1 MTPFTLEEPDIP
13 TILIVNHNPATLF
26 TRLFSRQGYR
36 VLQASTG
43 TEALMLATVE
53 LPAVVILDGTLPDLD
68 GAEFFRQL
76 TTQPETKFLKVIQIS
91 AVRIDALDRARELD
105 FAADAYLIEPVEE
118 EALISIVRALFKLAQ
133 HERDRQ
139 RLTDKL
145 TSTQHQLLEATKA
158 GRFGIWDWNIT
169 TGTLEWFGAHE
180 ELAGMRPGGFSGKI
194 RTFTDIL
201 HPEDRARVWH
211 KLQDLMTRQKAD
223 YADDYRF
230 IHPDGSVHWMSGTG
244 RLYYDE
250 QGQAIRMTGVVQD
263 ISERK
268 QAEEQLQQRNRQL
281 ELLALSSQRLLL
293 GAESEQDLLEPIF
306 MDIARLIEM
315 EMFYHYRPSE
325 VPRMLRLH
333 TSGGITE
340 KERTQFATMGFGE
353 LLCGRVAEWR
363 ERVIVEDLQ
372 HSFHPGSDVLKAAGA
387 TSYAGFPLVANGEL
401 VGTIAFISN
410 GRRHLRDGDV
420 QMIQTICDQIATA
433 LERTKLQRE
442 LRESEERLLAIFDRA
457 PAAIFI
463 KDRDGRSLFMNDEC
477 ARVLNLDRSQVRGKT
492 EYELY
497 PPALADRFRQNDRR
511 VWESGDVLTLEE
523 QVEQVD
529 GLHTYV
535 SQKFLLRDE
544 KRQPYALCGIADD
557 ITPRL
562 RMETALRES
571 ELRFRTLVE
580 RIGDVFWIYD
590 PEQGKLVYASQA
602 YEHIWGRDLQQLHDR
617 FEIWLEAIHDEDRER
632 VRHEFFTNIQLGQ
645 YDSEYRVVRPDGTI
659 RWIRDHGKPLGIGKL
674 VAGVAEDITERKRT
688 EDALR
693 ESEERYRA
701 TVANAA
707 VGIGRVAFPNATWID
722 VNEALCR
729 LVGYSREE
737 MLRIPWP
744 DITYPDDLD
753 LDLVPFRLMAAGGLD
768 TYTVEKRFIHKEG
781 HCVWARLTLSLVRDA
796 EGHPLYEICIAE
808 DIKERKWA
816 EQILMDTQERLER
829 WNQELE
835 QAIHEK
841 TAELQQSQARL
852 RSLASQLTLT
862 EQRERK
868 RFATE
873 LHDHLQQMLVVGK
886 LAVGQG
892 KRRVMGMPECEA
904 VFKKVDEILS
914 EALIYSRTLVA
925 ELSPPV
931 LREHGL
937 AASLQWLA
945 DSLKHKHGLTVMVRV
960 PEGTPIIL
968 SENRSQLIF
977 QSVRELLINSA
988 KHAGTGEA
996 TVTLE
1001 DPQGHLSI
1009 TVSDRGQGFDLAAAA
1024 GTVGG
1029 GISSKFGL
1037 FSVQE
1042 RMRALGGTLDIHS
1055 APGQGTIAKLTLPFG
1070 DAAADDTREG
1080 TGLKSDLSV
1089 SEDSV
1094 LSPPSS
1100 ALSQDAKIHV
1110 LLVDDHTLIR
1120 QGLRAMLDGYEEM
1133 ELVGEAAN
1141 GEEAVRLV
1149 EELHPAVVVMDINM
1163 PKMDGIEATRR
1174 ITSRHPHIA
1183 VIGLSVNAGVE
1194 NQEAMSRAGAVRLMT
1209 KESAMED
1216 LYGVIHEAVK
1226 GRRLSRE

>member
-1 MTPFTLEEPDIP
+1 MTPCPLEEPDIP
-13 TILIVNHNPATLF
+13 TILIVDDNPATLYVK
-26 TRLFSRQGYR
+26 TRLFSRLGYR
-36 VLQASTG
+36 VLEASTG

-53 LPAVVILDGTLPDLD
+53 LPAVVILDGTLPDLN
-68 GAEFFRQL
+68 GVEICRQL
-76 TTQPETKFLKVIQIS
+76 KTQPETKFLKVVQTS
-91 AVRIDALDRARELD
+91 AVRIDALDRAREPD
-105 FAADAYLIEPVEE
+105 FGADAYLIEPVEE

-145 TSTQHQLLEATKA
+145 TSTQHRLLEATKA

-180 ELAGMRPGGFSGKI
+180 ELAGMRPGGFSEKI
-194 RTFTDIL
+194 QTFTDIL

-372 HSFHPGSDVLKAAGA
+372 HSSRPGSDVLKAAGA

-442 LRESEERLLAIFDRA
+442 LRESEER
-457 PAAIFI
+457 
-463 KDRDGRSLFMNDEC
+463 
-477 ARVLNLDRSQVRGKT
+477 
-492 EYELY
+492 
-497 PPALADRFRQNDRR
+497 
-511 VWESGDVLTLEE
+511 
-523 QVEQVD
+523 
-529 GLHTYV
+529 
-535 SQKFLLRDE
+535 
-544 KRQPYALCGIADD
+544 
-557 ITPRL
+557 
-562 RMETALRES
+562 
-571 ELRFRTLVE
+571 
-580 RIGDVFWIYD
+580 
-590 PEQGKLVYASQA
+590 
-602 YEHIWGRDLQQLHDR
+602 
-617 FEIWLEAIHDEDRER
+617 
-632 VRHEFFTNIQLGQ
+632 
-645 YDSEYRVVRPDGTI
+645 
-659 RWIRDHGKPLGIGKL
+659 
-674 VAGVAEDITERKRT
+674 
-688 EDALR
+688 
-693 ESEERYRA
+693 YRA

-737 MLRIPWP
+737 MLQIPWP

-892 KRRVMGMPECEA
+892 QRRVRGMPECEA

-945 DSLKHKHGLTVMVRV
+945 TSLKHKHGLIVMVRV
-960 PEGTPIIL
+960 PEDAPIIL
-968 SENRSQLIF
+968 SENLNLLIF

-1024 GTVGG
+1024 AAAAAAGTAGG
-1029 GISSKFGL
+1029 GISSQFGL
-1037 FSVQE
+1037 FSIQE
-1042 RMRALGGTLDIHS
+1042 RMRALGGTFDIQS
-1055 APGQGTIAKLTLPFG
+1055 APGQGTIARLTLPFG
-1070 DAAADDTREG
+1070 DAATDDTRES

-1089 SEDSV
+1089 SEDSA

-1100 ALSQDAKIHV
+1100 SLSQDAKIHV
-1110 LLVDDHTLIR
+1110 LLVDDHKLIR

-1226 GRRLSRE
+1226 RRRLRRE